1 MKKKWQ
7 NGYQIWNQW
16 IVRMY
21 VVTLVK
27 KFGKVIT
34 IYLITVTVIIEIIVK
49 MMVILM
55 NKDNNNK

>member
-1 MKKKWQ
+1 
-7 NGYQIWNQW
+7 
-16 IVRMY
+16 MY

-34 IYLITVTVIIEIIVK
+34 IYLITVTIIIEIIAK